1 MVITLEDIKNYVE
14 SKTEL
19 DLSKNCRKRPLV
31 DARALYF
38 KLARKYTNESY
49 DAIGLLVNR
58 DHSSVV
64 HSVKH
69 SFEIVYKFNPFIKM
83 LYNDFNPI
91 IWADKSSF
99 SNEEVNDILTEN
111 IMLKDKLKTFQSSYE
126 TLNTLLNGIPEEKVD
141 EFMVKV
147 SAVAAMIKSV
157 SEYESKRNKVA

>member
-1 MVITLEDIKNYVE
+1 MTITLEDIKNYVE

-19 DLSKNCRKRPLV
+19 DLSKNCRKRSLV

-38 KLARKYTNESY
+38 KLARKHTNESY
-49 DAIGLLVNR
+49 DAIGSLVNR

-91 IWADKSSF
+91 VWADKDSF
-99 SNEEVNDILTEN
+99 SEEEVNDILTEN
-111 IMLKDKLKTFQSSYE
+111 IMLKDKLATLQSSYSRVVE
-126 TLNTLLNGIPEEKVD
+126 IAKDVPEEKME
-141 EFMVKV
+141 EFLTKM
-147 SAVAAMIKSV
+147 SAVASMIKSV
-157 SEYESKRNKVA
+157 YDYEKSIQRSA

>member
-1 MVITLEDIKNYVE
+1 MVVTLEDIKNYVE

-19 DLSKNCRKRPLV
+19 DLSKNCRKRQLV

-38 KLARKYTNESY
+38 KLARKYTGESF
-49 DAIGLLVNR
+49 DAIGTLVNR

-83 LYNDFNPI
+83 LYNDFNPVLF
-91 IWADKSSF
+91 AKRETFETS
-99 SNEEVNDILTEN
+99 EVNDILTEN
-111 IMLKDKLKTFQSSYE
+111 IMLRDKIKVLESSYDRIINIVNE
-126 TLNTLLNGIPEEKVD
+126 VPEEKID

-157 SEYESKRNKVA
+157 SAYETKNKVA

>member
-38 KLARKYTNESY
+38 KLARKHTNESY
-49 DAIGLLVNR
+49 DAIGALVNR

-91 IWADKSSF
+91 IWADKDSF
-99 SNEEVNDILTEN
+99 SNEEVNEILTEN
-111 IMLKDKLKTFQSSYE
+111 IMLKDKLSTLQSSYDRFIE
-126 TLNTLLNGIPEEKVD
+126 ITNGVPEEKMD
-141 EFMVKV
+141 EFLTKI
-147 SAVAAMIKSV
+147 SAVASMVKSV
-157 SEYESKRNKVA
+157 AEHEKSIRRSA